1 MNYFITLFNFLFPA
15 RCLNCQKNI
24 PNQEEALCP
33 DCQKKII
40 IPDTLFCGICG
51 ARLPLAQKVC
61 HKNTPY
67 LLGSLLEYENPL
79 AKKLIHGLKFRGL
92 KSTAVF
98 MGKQLAGYV
107 QKLNPPPKILAHTNL
122 IIIPIPLSRER
133 LRERGFNQATEI
145 AISLGKELNLPV
157 RQNILIRT
165 THRPPQS
172 QTKSKKEREA
182 NAQDIFAVVLKE
194 SPTDQ
199 SVILIDDV
207 TTTGATLRSA
217 TEKLKTAGVKTIL
230 ALTMAR

>member
-61 HKNTPY
+61 HKDTPY

-98 MGKQLAGYV
+98 MGKQLARYV
-107 QKLNPPPKILAHTNL
+107 QKLNPPPEILAHTNL

-133 LRERGFNQATEI
+133 LRERGFNQAAKI
-145 AISLGKELNLPV
+145 ANSLGKELNLPILH
-157 RQNILIRT
+157 NALIRIKHT
-165 THRPPQS
+165 PPQS
-172 QTKSKKEREA
+172 HTKSKKEREA
-182 NAQDIFAVVLKE
+182 NVENIFSVTSKE
-194 SPTDQ
+194 PLAHQ

-207 TTTGATLRSA
+207 TTTGATLRNA
-217 TEKLKTAGVKTIL
+217 AKVLKTGGVQTIL
-230 ALTMAR
+230 VLTIAR